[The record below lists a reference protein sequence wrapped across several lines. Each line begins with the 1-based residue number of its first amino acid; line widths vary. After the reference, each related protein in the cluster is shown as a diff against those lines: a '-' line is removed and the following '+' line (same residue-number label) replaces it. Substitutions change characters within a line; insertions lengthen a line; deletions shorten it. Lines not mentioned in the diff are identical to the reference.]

1 MDNGWTGSMDN
12 GWTHAH
18 CERCYDAQYPRLI
31 TKEIWCD
38 KHYHEAM
45 NENAEEVANPE
56 GIKAIKASLKL
67 VSDTIRGHFVT
78 ERLMSGS
85 SSHDFDNRQD
95 HAQETWDAQDY
106 RDATEGGCGF
116 PWESPQDD
124 PDAVADAVAKGHA
137 FDLCHIAVA
146 LVGALAPA
154 SYLMTPEYWLA
165 FLLDCQMPNREFC
178 EEFVEVSFDKETGEF
193 SY

>member
-1 MDNGWTGSMDN
+1 
-12 GWTHAH
+12 
-18 CERCYDAQYPRLI
+18 
-31 TKEIWCD
+31 
-38 KHYHEAM
+38 M
-45 NENAEEVANPE
+45 NIPELDLENIHPE
-56 GIKAIKASLKL
+56 LDLENIQAIKASLKL
-67 VSDTIRGHFVT
+67 VSDTIRGHFAT

-124 PDAVADAVAKGHA
+124 PDAVAKGHA

-154 SYLMTPEYWLA
+154 SYLMTPEYWLD
-165 FLLDCQMPNREFC
+165 FLLDCQMTGKEVC
-178 EEFVEVSFDKETGEF
+178 EEFVEASFDKETGEF
-193 SY
+193 GY